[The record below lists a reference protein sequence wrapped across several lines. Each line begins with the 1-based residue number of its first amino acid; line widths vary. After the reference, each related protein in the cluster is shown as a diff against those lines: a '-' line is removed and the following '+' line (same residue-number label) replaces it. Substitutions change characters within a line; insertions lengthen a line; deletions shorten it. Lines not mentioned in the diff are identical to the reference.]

1 MRRLNAYGSGY
12 REFLQVGDRAELVRP
27 RDPERVVAAVEVEA
41 ANLLEGDGRVGDG
54 PRLPREH
61 RHLVS
66 EFGQLTSDVPAVD
79 ALPPAV
85 RIAAVDEKGDPE
97 RITRAW
103 QGGGARARQGGGGS
117 GHEGPRMEEGTVR
130 GKPSGRP
137 SALRANAV
145 SSRSVA
151 FAPVI
156 TPAMVARSGSVADV
170 RWSPTGSRLAWIVAH
185 DGRADL
191 VVAPADASGPPVI
204 VTADTGIGGGY
215 AWIDD
220 DELVVAARS

>member
-1 MRRLNAYGSGY
+1 MKVPGWRREPS
-12 REFLQVGDRAELVRP
+12 
-27 RDPERVVAAVEVEA
+27 EA
-41 ANLLEGDGRVGDG
+41 
-54 PRLPREH
+54 
-61 RHLVS
+61 S
-66 EFGQLTSDVPAVD
+66 
-79 ALPPAV
+79 
-85 RIAAVDEKGDPE
+85 
-97 RITRAW
+97 
-103 QGGGARARQGGGGS
+103 
-117 GHEGPRMEEGTVR
+117 
-130 GKPSGRP
+130 PSGRP
-137 SALRANAV
+137 SALRANDV

-156 TPAMVARSGSVADV
+156 TPAMVARSGSVADP

-220 DELVVAARS
+220 DELVVAAGDGRAVVIGADGRMIRALTRDGRALAPAVSAAR